1 MREKARGKE
10 RRLTEGDAKKCINAW
25 VKILTKERVDR
36 KVKATKV
43 KERKNDLSMQQFRT
57 HRHIRGGICD

>member
-43 KERKNDLSMQQFRT
+43 KERKKESIMNT
-57 HRHIRGGICD
+57 

>member
-25 VKILTKERVDR
+25 VKILTKERVDK
-36 KVKATKV
+36 KVWGNKATKV
-43 KERKNDLSMQQFRT
+43 NERKKGKYNE
-57 HRHIRGGICD
+57 